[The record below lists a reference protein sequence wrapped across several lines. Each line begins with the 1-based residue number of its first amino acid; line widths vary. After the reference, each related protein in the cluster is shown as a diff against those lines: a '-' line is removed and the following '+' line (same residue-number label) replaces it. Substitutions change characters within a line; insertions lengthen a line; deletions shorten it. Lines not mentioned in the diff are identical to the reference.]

1 MKKIAFLVLTT
12 FLVTLAFGAVP
23 PGAAVTTS
31 SNVVFIDDRDTG
43 HGGSLPYTD
52 PAFSAFTFNSMS
64 FAAVSAA
71 SLAPYDTVV
80 LTPDTTTI
88 PLTATQKSDLV
99 AWVSAGGK
107 LIIYDSEVTPGP
119 DYSWLPY
126 PFTTNNPGAMG
137 YAAAPIFF
145 MEPNRLGDDTD
156 STSPYYINTTVTDY
170 YGGNYW
176 SDYIGDC
183 NTFATFDS
191 NWCGDISAYNWF
203 SDPASP
209 GYRGD
214 PPSWTHAY
222 ARYNDGML
230 IYNGF
235 DIDPLSAST
244 TPSSTG
250 YVYPGSYNVGVGAKI
265 FLLELQV
272 PWGADWDLPC
282 GVPPSGIDLDPLSA
296 TNLIGSSHTVT
307 ATIRDPYLNPV
318 PGVSVTIQVI
328 SGPNAGVSVTGTT
341 DANGEVSLTYTGTST
356 GTDQIQADFYCTQCT
371 PPQTIYSRIVEKTWE
386 TEPGPGVPEFGL
398 AMPLM
403 IALVAAA
410 YFLFSRR
417 LKAGS
422 IK

>member
-1 MKKIAFLVLTT
+1 MKKLGIFAA
-12 FLVTLAFGAVP
+12 VTLLVAMTFGAIP
-23 PGAAVTTS
+23 SGAAVTSS

-52 PAFSAFTFNSMS
+52 AAFSAFTFTTMGWAS
-64 FAAVSAA
+64 VSAA

-88 PLTATQKSDLV
+88 PLTTGQKSDLV
-99 AWVSAGGK
+99 SWVSSGGK

-145 MEPNRLGDDTD
+145 MESNRLGDNTNPM
-156 STSPYYINTTVTDY
+156 SPYYINTTVTDY
-170 YGGNYW
+170 YSGNYW

-203 SDPASP
+203 SDPQSP
-209 GYRGD
+209 GYDGS

-222 ARYNDGML
+222 APYNDGML

-244 TPSSTG
+244 TPTSTG
-250 YVYPGSYNVGVGAKI
+250 FVYPGTYNVGAGAKI

-282 GVPPSGIDLDPLSA
+282 GVPPSGIDLDPLTA
-296 TNLIGSSHTVT
+296 TNIIGNYHTVT
-307 ATIRDPYLNPV
+307 ATIRDAYLNPV
-318 PGVSVTIQVI
+318 PGVPVVIQVI
-328 SGPNAGVSVTGTT
+328 SGPNAGIIASGST
-341 DANGEVSLTYTGTST
+341 DANGEFSFSYSGMSA
-356 GTDQIQADFYCTQCT
+356 GTDEIQAHFNCTQCT
-371 PPQTIYSRIVEKTWE
+371 PPKVILSRIVEKIWE
-386 TEPGPGVPEFGL
+386 TTAPGVPEFSL
-398 AMPLM
+398 AWLSVAS
-403 IALVAAA
+403 IAAVIYIAI
-410 YFLFSRR
+410 RKR
-417 LKAGS
+417 LGKNLE
-422 IK
+422 